1 MHRRALLLS
10 GLAALLTATE
20 AVALSVYVAED
31 GQVSG
36 PFDEAALKARLESRT
51 KAAATLVWMQ
61 GMADWTPA
69 SKVPALAALVAG
81 LPLDAPFDPAAYL
94 VGAWVS
100 DDHAMGS
107 GKNAFVG
114 KISVV
119 FAANGSFTM
128 QITGNRTTLK
138 AIPAPQPGAPP
149 MESEY
154 LYWDIS
160 TVGTYVLRQQA
171 DGSFEVTMKGTVTD
185 NSVNADG
192 NALKGEEVREFRR
205 MGPDHMQ
212 TRYGVNYRRT
222 AS

>member
-1 MHRRALLLS
+1 
-10 GLAALLTATE
+10 
-20 AVALSVYVAED
+20 
-31 GQVSG
+31 
-36 PFDEAALKARLESRT
+36 
-51 KAAATLVWMQ
+51 
-61 GMADWTPA
+61 
-69 SKVPALAALVAG
+69 
-81 LPLDAPFDPAAYL
+81 
-94 VGAWVS
+94 
-100 DDHAMGS
+100 
-107 GKNAFVG
+107 
-114 KISVV
+114 
-119 FAANGSFTM
+119 
-128 QITGNRTTLK
+128 
-138 AIPAPQPGAPP
+138 

-171 DGSFEVTMKGTVTD
+171 DGYFEVTMKGTVTD